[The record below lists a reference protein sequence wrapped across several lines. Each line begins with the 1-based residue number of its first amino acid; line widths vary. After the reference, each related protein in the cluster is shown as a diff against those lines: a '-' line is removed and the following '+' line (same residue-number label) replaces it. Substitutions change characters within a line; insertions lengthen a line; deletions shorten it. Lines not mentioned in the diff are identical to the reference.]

1 MPRTRIIPQTLRSQH
16 SRRRFLYH
24 SLLGFGSAV
33 GCALPSTGFSANE
46 NPSLTG
52 QVKALTFDVFGT
64 VVDWRG
70 SIIREGELLSIEK
83 GFDVDWG
90 QFADRWRAG
99 YSPAMNRVRSGELPW
114 TKIDS
119 LHRMILDN
127 LIEEFGLQSLSE
139 AERQE
144 FNRVWHR
151 LSPWPDA
158 VGGLHRLKSRFVI
171 TTLSNGNVSLLAN
184 MAKNSGLPWD
194 AVLSAEL
201 AGHYKPDPE
210 VYLKAADLLSLPS
223 GQVMMV
229 AAHPGDLR
237 AAARTGMRTAY
248 VHRPLERG
256 PGSEPNVV
264 VAGDF
269 DHLASDFL
277 DLATQLGA

>member
-1 MPRTRIIPQTLRSQH
+1 MKAIQAATPGRYTRRQLLALLSAGPVLGLLLPRTGLTASQT
-16 SRRRFLYH
+16 
-24 SLLGFGSAV
+24 A
-33 GCALPSTGFSANE
+33 ALPDR
-46 NPSLTG
+46 
-52 QVKALTFDVFGT
+52 VRALTFDVFGT

-70 SIIREGELLSIEK
+70 SIIREGQLLSIEK

-90 QFADRWRAG
+90 LFADRWRGG

-114 TKIDS
+114 TKIDD
-119 LHRMILDN
+119 LHRMILDD
-127 LIEEFGLQSLSE
+127 LIEEFGLQTLSE
-139 AERQE
+139 IERQE

-158 VGGLHRLKSRFVI
+158 VGGLLRLKSRFVI
-171 TTLSNGNVSLLAN
+171 TTLSNGNVSLLTN

-210 VYLKAADLLSLPS
+210 VYIKAAELLSLPIE
-223 GQVMMV
+223 QVMMV

-256 PGSEPNVV
+256 PGREPNVV
-264 VAGDF
+264 EPGDF
-269 DHLASDFL
+269 DYLAGDFL
-277 DLATQLGA
+277 DLAMQLGA